1 MIQLIEMFRGGMNMK
16 FVKLFFVMFISS
28 FVFVNF
34 CNAENESSDGD
45 ILDKP
50 KSKSIMS
57 EVLKR
62 NSESSNGSDS
72 TPKKNESNEVNNEKT
87 EVKKNENVEK
97 RENSDT
103 QSVKKTPQENRTE
116 QIQTQSSEPKKE
128 HENTQQN
135 HPHNNEQQTQNQQST
150 NNLIQTNPDKKKVK
164 ESTKKI
170 GSSKPSS
177 KIAYEKPE
185 KKEPSVS
192 ANEQVENSGSSS
204 LKSNT
209 NILPDVSENEVSEFT
224 SKMPSSN
231 SETQDKTEYI
241 LKGLISMALVIAGAI
256 LLVVV
261 IITGVNGHK
270 KSMRNKRRKNY
281 KDYYDRF

>member
-1 MIQLIEMFRGGMNMK
+1 MFHGGMNMK

-34 CNAENESSDGD
+34 CNAENESANENA
-45 ILDKP
+45 LDNSKN
-50 KSKSIMS
+50 KSIMS
-57 EVLKR
+57 EILKR
-62 NSESSNGSDS
+62 NNESSSGSDS
-72 TPKKNESNEVNNEKT
+72 IPKKNENNEVSNEKT
-87 EVKKNENVEK
+87 EIKKNENVEK
-97 RENSDT
+97 REDGDT
-103 QSVKKTPQENRTE
+103 HSMKKTTQEDRTE
-116 QIQTQSSEPKKE
+116 QTKTPETKKE
-128 HENTQQN
+128 HKNQQQN
-135 HPHNNEQQTQNQQST
+135 QSQNNEHQISNQQSA
-150 NNLIQTNPDKKKVK
+150 NNVVQTNPDNKKIK

-170 GSSKPSS
+170 ESSRPLS
-177 KIAYEKPE
+177 KTTYDKSEKRETPGL
-185 KKEPSVS
+185 
-192 ANEQVENSGSSS
+192 AAEQVESVGSSN

-231 SETQDKTEYI
+231 NESQDKTEYI